1 MRNINEL
8 PECPVATTIS
18 LVGNKWKLLIIRN
31 LTKRTW
37 RFNELQKSLN
47 GISQKVLTDSLR
59 QLERDGIIFRKDYHT
74 NPPKVEYGMT
84 DLGLE
89 LSKMLDVSDSYL
101 KKVTRQLVVAGLIT
115 SKASKLG
122 GFILNKKMNDISF
135 LDIFEAIEGKEK
147 FIETTHLVDKVFDP
161 ALNIQHTEDIIIN
174 HLDAAENQYKQK
186 LKEINLGEI
195 TNYVHQ
201 NSI

>member
-18 LVGNKWKLLIIRN
+18 LVGSKWKLLIIRN

-59 QLERDGIIFRKDYHT
+59 QLESDGIIFRKDYHT

-89 LSKMLDVSDSYL
+89 LSKMLDIMASFGDFTNQNYNKFKEREKCNVL
-101 KKVTRQLVVAGLIT
+101 K
-115 SKASKLG
+115 
-122 GFILNKKMNDISF
+122 IL
-135 LDIFEAIEGKEK
+135 
-147 FIETTHLVDKVFDP
+147 
-161 ALNIQHTEDIIIN
+161 
-174 HLDAAENQYKQK
+174 
-186 LKEINLGEI
+186 
-195 TNYVHQ
+195 
-201 NSI
+201 